1 MSLRG
6 ADLTISVWSP
16 SACGQ
21 VWTRTAGAVS
31 IRGRVECVGKQSRGG
46 KSGSWKSVLSTP
58 CPCPRSIFITSPL
71 GYCFK
76 GFCTPSV
83 LLSTPSIPPK
93 GGLTTLLSSLKRKE
107 EGWGGVFHFQR
118 VVRNE
123 WARVWRQNLGHEMM
137 TRYPW
142 FWSVTVMITDRL
154 VLPEGPGGFLRMAAG
169 LEPELRFPPLL
180 FRLCLQHASQTWNLR
195 RATANA
201 RCSL

>member
-1 MSLRG
+1 MFQDDLHLIFFHPLKSCHLH
-6 ADLTISVWSP
+6 ADGWRDISF
-16 SACGQ
+16 
-21 VWTRTAGAVS
+21 
-31 IRGRVECVGKQSRGG
+31 
-46 KSGSWKSVLSTP
+46 WKSQATFNFNKTAK
-58 CPCPRSIFITSPL
+58 FIN
-71 GYCFK
+71 F
-76 GFCTPSV
+76 
-83 LLSTPSIPPK
+83 
-93 GGLTTLLSSLKRKE
+93 KRKE
-107 EGWGGVFHFQR
+107 EGRGGVFHFQH

-154 VLPEGPGGFLRMAAG
+154 VLPEGPGGFLRMAAR

-180 FRLCLQHASQTWNLR
+180 FRLCLQHARQTWNLR